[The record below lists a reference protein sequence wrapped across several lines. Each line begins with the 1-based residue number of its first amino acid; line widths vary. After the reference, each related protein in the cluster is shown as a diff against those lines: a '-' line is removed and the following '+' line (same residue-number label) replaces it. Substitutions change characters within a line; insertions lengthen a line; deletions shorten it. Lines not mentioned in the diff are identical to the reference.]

1 MSVKICFIT
10 NYAYRLFNQ
19 KSRIAFGGI
28 ETIFYLIAK
37 DLAADNRFGV
47 SFLLEDDV
55 HELPPTEKAGRITLY
70 KTSRV
75 KQTQYDF

>member
-1 MSVKICFIT
+1 MKVCFIT

-19 KSRIAFGGI
+19 KSQIAFGGI

-37 DLAADNRFGV
+37 DLIRDKRFKA

-55 HELPPTEKAGRITLY
+55 NKRSATEKINGITLY
-70 KTSRV
+70 KT
-75 KQTQYDF
+75 